1 MKNTFFLSLL
11 VLLAAFAGCDNN
23 DEDPCDACPTIATCV
38 DGECVLPPNTYYIGG
53 IHVTGHNPYVGIL
66 QSDLCP
72 QMDSILL
79 DVQPNDEFELYAA
92 QPGAPNPRK
101 IGAGLLEKFSDST
114 YRLFTINPFCYYA
127 YMDATIHTDSIN
139 LRFEFWELSNPE
151 VILDTAHVTLYKQ
164 WP

>member
-1 MKNTFFLSLL
+1 MKHTFFLSLL
-11 VLLAAFAGCDNN
+11 LLLAAFTGCDDN
-23 DEDPCDACPTIATCV
+23 DDDPCEDCPSFAMCV
-38 DGECVLPPNTYYIGG
+38 DGECVLPPNTFYLGG
-53 IHVTGHNPYVGIL
+53 SYVTGYNSYVGIL

-79 DVQPNDEFELYAA
+79 DVQPNDEFELFAA
-92 QPGAPNPRK
+92 RPGEQQMWT

-164 WP
+164 WQ